1 MRRSPLALVLAIVLL
16 AAAVPASA
24 SAAGFSLGVAAA
36 DVSSSSAILWAHA
49 TSRGRTTLEVAKS
62 ARFGRL
68 EKTKN
73 VTASKSHDNT
83 VQSKVTGLKANTR
96 YFYRWRQG
104 TKRSKVGTF
113 KTAPAATSNVPVK
126 FSWTGDADA
135 QPPKGSKKPFYNNFE
150 VYKREQS
157 QRNAFNINMGDT
169 IYSDTEVGTTNAQ
182 GQFTPAS
189 PTATTVAAKWAKY
202 RQNLAL
208 ANLANLRG
216 SGAMY
221 NHWDDHEFINDFTKA
236 ENGSAIYNAGVK
248 AFRDYMPVT
257 YSSANGIYRS
267 FRWGKNLEVFL
278 LDERSFRSAK
288 ASANHQCD
296 DRNGNPDLGP
306 TAPQSARTTFAAIY
320 PALSDPPKPGCVEK
334 INDPSRTML
343 GSRQFARFTAAI
355 EKSTATFKVIMN
367 EVPIQQFYS
376 LPYDRWEGYEAERK
390 RLMDFLTARAIK
402 NTVFLTTD
410 VHANL
415 VNTIKFSTLGENG
428 SPFDTGLFDI
438 TTGPVAT
445 MTYHK
450 EVSTALGSEGAANL
464 FRAVVLHGGPPTGV
478 AMKCAAD
485 DVFSYGQVSVTSTA
499 LTVSLKDLRGAP
511 VKEDASIGGAQ
522 CGPYVIPKQ

>member
-1 MRRSPLALVLAIVLL
+1 MRRFALTLAVLGLM
-16 AAAVPASA
+16 AAVPANA

-36 DVSSSSAILWAHA
+36 DVSTSSAILWAHA
-49 TSRGRTTLEVAKS
+49 TSSGRTTLEVAGS
-62 ARFGRL
+62 GSFGRPG
-68 EKTKN
+68 KTKI
-73 VTASKSHDNT
+73 VAASKSHDYT
-83 VQSKVTGLKANTR
+83 VQTKITGLRPNTK

-104 TKRSKVGTF
+104 TKTSKVGTF
-113 KTAPAATSNVPVK
+113 KTAPAATSDAPVK

-135 QPPKGSKKPFYNNFE
+135 QAPKGSRKPFYNTFQ
-150 VYKREQS
+150 VYRRQQRE
-157 QRNAFNINMGDT
+157 RNAFNINMGDT
-169 IYSDTEVGTTNAQ
+169 IYSDTEVGTRNAQ
-182 GQFTPAS
+182 GVFTPAA
-189 PTATTVAAKWAKY
+189 PTAKTVAAKWAKY

-216 SGAMY
+216 SGVMY

-236 ENGSAIYNAGVK
+236 ENGSAIYKAGVK

-257 YSSANGIYRS
+257 YSSSKGIYRS
-267 FRWGKNLEVFL
+267 FRWGKNLEVFM

-306 TAPQSARTTFAAIY
+306 TAPQSARSTFAAIY
-320 PALSDPPKPGCVEK
+320 PALSDPPKAGCVEK

-343 GSRQFARFTAAI
+343 GSSQFTRFTNAV
-355 EKSTATFKVIMN
+355 KSSTATFKVIMN

-390 RLMDFLTARAIK
+390 RLMDFLATNAVK
-402 NTVFLTTD
+402 NVVFLTTD

-415 VNTIKFSTLGENG
+415 VNTIKFSTLGESG
-428 SPFDTGLFDI
+428 PPVDTGIFDLS
-438 TTGPVAT
+438 TGPVAT

-450 EVSTALGSEGAANL
+450 EIATALGSTGAADL

-485 DVFSYGQVSVTSTA
+485 DVFSYGQVSVTGSA
-499 LTVSLKDLRGAP
+499 LTIQLKDINGAP
-511 VKEDASIGGAQ
+511 VKEDTSIGGAQ
-522 CGPYVIPKQ
+522 CGPYVFPKQ